1 MGVKFE
7 FSNIFRLISIIA
19 PLMIVFFLVMVSI
32 FNQDLK
38 GLVYLGGLLIASV
51 INVLFMNIFKK
62 PKLEG
67 EAYSCNLIE
76 LPWLSDYTGLPLQS
90 SLVISFTFLYLFMP
104 MIYNEQTNLPIII
117 SLLTLFFM
125 DGYVKLSDRCS
136 TILGVVMGGILG
148 GLLGLVWYTI
158 FHSAGKDSLLYFD
171 ELASN
176 NVICSRPS
184 KQTFKCSVY
193 KNGELISSNVV

>member
-7 FSNIFRLISIIA
+7 LSNIFRLISIIS

-38 GLVYLGGLLIASV
+38 GMVYLGGLLIASA
-51 INVLFMNIFKK
+51 INILFMNILKK
-62 PKLEG
+62 TRFED
-67 EAYSCNLIE
+67 EAYSCNLVE
-76 LPWLSDYTGLPLQS
+76 LPWMSQYNVPLQS
-90 SLVISFTFLYLFMP
+90 SLVITFTFFYILMP
-104 MIYNEQTNLPIII
+104 MIYNEQMNLPIVI
-117 SLLTLFFM
+117 SLLSIFFM

-136 TILGVVMGGILG
+136 SILGVFMGGIIG
-148 GLLGLVWYTI
+148 GILGLVWYTI
-158 FHSAGKDSLLYFD
+158 FHSSGKDSLLYFD
-171 ELASN
+171 EMASN